1 MFFFFFHLLFI
12 MSLIISA
19 NATFF
24 NYPSFDSYPKNLTFQ
39 GNSSFTDNFVQLTTN
54 RRDAFLSNSVGRVLY
69 SEPVRLWD
77 SRTGKVADFTTRF
90 SFVIKMLYP
99 PDGADGMAF
108 FLAPNGSQIPPNSFG
123 GSFAVFHENNKSN
136 PVVAVEFDTFPNS
149 FDPKTDHVGIDINSV
164 VSVATWNTTLKYAND
179 TKGTAWI
186 GYNSSTK
193 ILGVYLSFDPNPVF
207 DGKYV
212 LSYVVDLKTVLPEWI
227 NVGLSAATG
236 SSFEVHNIYSWE
248 FNSTEFPS
256 NSSDRGSQIPKD
268 PVTVNEVIIEEKKK
282 INIGLVIGLVVGGT
296 VLVGGLGLI
305 YLVWRKK
312 RNNAVEKDEEDDI
325 FDAPEDDDYVRGT
338 GPRRFTYIELDHAT
352 NHFAEDGKLGEG
364 GFGGV
369 YRGFISDSNLNVAVK
384 RVSRGSKQGKKEF
397 ISEVRIISRLRH
409 KNLVKLIGWCH
420 ERGEFLLVYELMP
433 NGSLDSH
440 LFGRRAGLTWELR
453 YKIAQGLATALLYLH
468 EEWEQCIVHRDI
480 KSSNVMLDSAF
491 NVKLGDFGLA
501 RLVDH
506 EMAVKTTMLAG
517 TMGYLAPECFISGK
531 AGKESDVYSFGVV
544 ALEIACGRRV
554 VEPSEEEGKVGLVAW
569 VAELY
574 ANGRLFEA
582 VDARLNMD
590 FDEQQLERLMVVG
603 LWCSNLDLNLRPSIR
618 QAISVLNF
626 DSALPDLTP
635 RMSMPTYFMPSK
647 HAFKISQASSSS
659 TTDSL
664 LNSSYTTSGSYTTT
678 SSSSNPST
686 KYSASASL
694 LQS

>member
-1 MFFFFFHLLFI
+1 

-19 NATFF
+19 NAT
-24 NYPSFDSYPKNLTFQ
+24 SFDYSFFDSNSKNLIFQ
-39 GNSSFTDNFVQLTTN
+39 GNSSVTDGFVQLTTN
-54 RRDAFLSNSVGRVLY
+54 RRDALLNNSVGRILY
-69 SEPVRLWD
+69 AEPVHLWD

-90 SFVIKMLYP
+90 SFNIKMLFP

-108 FLAPNGSQIPPNSFG
+108 FIVPNGSQIPPNSE
-123 GSFAVFHENNKSN
+123 GSTLGVFAEKTKFNSTQS

-149 FDPKTDHVGIDINSV
+149 FDPRTDHVGIDINSII
-164 VSVATWNTTLKYAND
+164 SVATWNRTLKYANE
-179 TKGTAWI
+179 TRGNVWI

-207 DGKYV
+207 DGNYV
-212 LSYVVDLKTVLPEWI
+212 LTYVVDLKTVLPEWI
-227 NVGLSAATG
+227 DVGLSAATG

-256 NSSDRGSQIPKD
+256 NSSDRGSQTPKD
-268 PVTVNEVIIEEKKK
+268 PATGNGVVIDGKKK
-282 INIGLVIGLVVGGT
+282 KNSIGLVIGIVVGGT
-296 VLVGGLGLI
+296 FVVGGLGLGLI
-305 YLVWRKK
+305 YLVWWKK
-312 RNNAVEKDEEDDI
+312 RNSAVEKEEEEDI
-325 FDAPEDDDYVRGT
+325 FDASEDDDYVRGT
-338 GPRRFTYIELDHAT
+338 GPRRFTYIELDRAT
-352 NHFAEDGKLGEG
+352 NHFATDGKLGEG

-369 YRGFISDSNLNVAVK
+369 YRGFISDSNLDVAVK
-384 RVSRGSKQGKKEF
+384 RVSSGSKQGKKEF
-397 ISEVRIISRLRH
+397 VSEVRIISRLRH
-409 KNLVKLIGWCH
+409 KNLVRLIGWCH
-420 ERGEFLLVYELMP
+420 ERSEFLLVYELMP

-440 LFGRRAGLTWELR
+440 IFGKKAGLTWALR
-453 YKIAQGLATALLYLH
+453 YKIALGLASALLYLH

-506 EMAVKTTMLAG
+506 EMAVKTTMIAG
-517 TMGYLAPECFISGK
+517 TMGYLAPECFTSGK

-544 ALEIACGRRV
+544 ALEIACGRRP

-569 VAELY
+569 VSELY

-590 FDEQQLERLMVVG
+590 FDELQLERLMVVG
-603 LWCSNLDLNLRPSIR
+603 LWCSNLDHNLRPSIR

-626 DSALPDLTP
+626 DSALPDLTS

-647 HAFKISQASSSS
+647 HAFDISQASSST

-664 LNSSYTTSGSYTTT
+664 INPSYASIGSYTTT
-678 SSSSNPST
+678 SSSSNTST

-694 LQS
+694 LRS